1 MPIEFWK
8 TKSGQ
13 WFWTCRSENG
23 EVIADSAEEYS
34 SRAKAVQGAKAT
46 ATEFVLWHVEN
57 QQKSLKSQIS
67 GRQKPAVKRS
77 TSSSNPTRKTG
88 KRGG

>member
-1 MPIEFWK
+1 MTIEFWK

-34 SRAKAVQGAKAT
+34 SRAKAVQGAIAT
-46 ATEFVLWHVEN
+46 ATEFEQWRVEN
-57 QQKSLKSQIS
+57 QSKPLKTATS
-67 GRQKPAVKRS
+67 GRLKPVVKRS
-77 TSSSNPTRKTG
+77 TSSSSQIRKTG
-88 KRGG
+88 KPGG